1 MVSEVPYLSLK
12 GIDDELQGLRL
23 HAFNTLLHHVV
34 AVLVLDTLQD
44 MAVQLPNHLILLR
57 GERTSRKH
65 HQHSWLIKVKFSV
78 LNVVK
83 DMKGLKD
90 APITSQWKSSTGQA
104 PRWSLLCYRNH

>member
-44 MAVQLPNHLILLR
+44 MAVQLPNHLILLG